1 MTIVVLTD
9 FVNQMPLSVSSL
21 LLISALS
28 VLFIHD
34 IPIVPESLKHSYVA
48 CADSCRLEEDD
59 KKPAAMLGR
68 SGNGRPASAT
78 ITVPGQGSGAATGD
92 FAAAA
97 SAASA
102 RDTLSPKAEGASQVR
117 ARCSP
122 EVCTSPQAH
131 ALCSH
136 SKRIPFFSSDLPQ

>member
-1 MTIVVLTD
+1 
-9 FVNQMPLSVSSL
+9 MPLSVSSL
-21 LLISALS
+21 LLISAIS
-28 VLFIHD
+28 VLFKQD

-122 EVCTSPQAH
+122 EVFAPH
-131 ALCSH
+131 R
-136 SKRIPFFSSDLPQ
+136 KRTRYVRIQSGFPFFHQTCHNKTTQG

>member
-1 MTIVVLTD
+1 
-9 FVNQMPLSVSSL
+9 MPLSVSSL

-28 VLFIHD
+28 VLFKHD
-34 IPIVPESLKHSYVA
+34 IPLVPDSLKHSYVA

-78 ITVPGQGSGAATGD
+78 ITVPGQSSGAATGD

-122 EVCTSPQAH
+122 EVFAPH
-131 ALCSH
+131 R
-136 SKRIPFFSSDLPQ
+136 KRTRYVRIQSGFPLFHQTCHNKTTQR

>member
-1 MTIVVLTD
+1 
-9 FVNQMPLSVSSL
+9 MPLSVSSL

-28 VLFIHD
+28 VLFIH
-34 IPIVPESLKHSYVA
+34 VA

-59 KKPAAMLGR
+59 KKPAAMMGR

-78 ITVPGQGSGAATGD
+78 ITVPGQGSGAAAGD

-102 RDTLSPKAEGASQVR
+102 RDALSPKAEGASQAR

-122 EVCTSPQAH
+122 EVIAPYR
-131 ALCSH
+131 
-136 SKRIPFFSSDLPQ
+136 KRTRYVRIQSGFPFSIRPATTKPPRDDIV